1 MIKKLAFI
9 IILVSLTGC
18 ETIKQKT
25 GDLKKPGDTC
35 PPKEE
40 RTLKDIFCKE
50 PK

>member
-1 MIKKLAFI
+1 MIKKIAIL
-9 IILVSLTGC
+9 IILISFTGC
-18 ETIKQKT
+18 ESIKQKT
-25 GDLKKPGDTC
+25 GNLKKPGDTC